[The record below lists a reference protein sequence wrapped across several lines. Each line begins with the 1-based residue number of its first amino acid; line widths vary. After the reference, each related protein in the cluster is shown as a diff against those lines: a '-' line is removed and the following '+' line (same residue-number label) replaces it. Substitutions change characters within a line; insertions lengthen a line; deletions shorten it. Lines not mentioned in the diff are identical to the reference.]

1 MFHVKHCASV
11 RKRTHLG
18 RLFDPHSPLWKTR
31 PSRQPVDTTEIG
43 KSRQLS
49 TASFSDAEV
58 PENNV
63 ENVVNVDAAGEAA
76 QGACSEPQFLGEKIL
91 AG

>member
-1 MFHVKHCASV
+1 MFHVKHCQGV
-11 RKRTHLG
+11 RKRTP
-18 RLFDPHSPLWKTR
+18 FDLVTHNPCGKRGHPYGLSMLQNFAKSPK
-31 PSRQPVDTTEIG
+31 
-43 KSRQLS
+43 LS

-76 QGACSEPQFLGEKIL
+76 QGARSEPQFLS
-91 AG
+91 